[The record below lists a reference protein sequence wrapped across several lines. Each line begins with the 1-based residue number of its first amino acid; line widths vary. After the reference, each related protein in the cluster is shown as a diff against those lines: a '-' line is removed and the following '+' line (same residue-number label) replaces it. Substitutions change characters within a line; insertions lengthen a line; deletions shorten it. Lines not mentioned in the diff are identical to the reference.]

1 MLKTKVIEVVTGDSK
16 KGAGKLRE
24 ETVLLKGY
32 GGNPKRDGC
41 GLARGSSR
49 EDDKI

>member
-1 MLKTKVIEVVTGDSK
+1 MLKTKVIEVVNRVLK

-24 ETVLLKGY
+24 ETALSKGY
-32 GGNPKRDGC
+32 GGNPKREGC